1 MLRILTF
8 NANGIRSAA
17 KKGFFEW
24 FMEQNAD
31 ILCIQEL
38 KAQEADL
45 SDELKSLP
53 GYHGFFHC
61 ARKKGYSGCGLWSR
75 RVPDAVRIGFGD
87 DEFDAEGRCVEADF
101 GRLTVISAYFPSGS
115 SSDER
120 QLAKFRFLE
129 RFEPHLKA
137 LKDAGREVVLCGDV
151 NIAHKEIDIKNW
163 KGNLDHSGFL
173 PEERAWLDHLF
184 DEMGWVDVFRRL
196 DPRPE
201 RYTWWSQRGQ
211 ARAKNVGWRIDYEL
225 ATPGIAALARTTD
238 IYAAEKFSDHAPLWV
253 DYAVDDGGLK

>member
-1 MLRILTF
+1 
-8 NANGIRSAA
+8 
-17 KKGFFEW
+17 
-24 FMEQNAD
+24 MEQNAD

-75 RVPDAVRIGFGD
+75 RVPDAVRIGFGE

-163 KGNLDHSGFL
+163 KGNLDHSGSCQKSGPGSIISLMKWAGLMCSEDLIRARSAIHGGASAGRRVPRTWVGVLITSLL
-173 PEERAWLDHLF
+173 PQALPRLHGQRISTQRKNFPITLRS
-184 DEMGWVDVFRRL
+184 GWTMRL
-196 DPRPE
+196 MTED
-201 RYTWWSQRGQ
+201 
-211 ARAKNVGWRIDYEL
+211 
-225 ATPGIAALARTTD
+225 
-238 IYAAEKFSDHAPLWV
+238 
-253 DYAVDDGGLK
+253 

>member
-75 RVPDAVRIGFGD
+75 RVPDAV
-87 DEFDAEGRCVEADF
+87 
-101 GRLTVISAYFPSGS
+101 
-115 SSDER
+115 
-120 QLAKFRFLE
+120 
-129 RFEPHLKA
+129 
-137 LKDAGREVVLCGDV
+137 REVVLCGDV

-225 ATPGIAALARTTD
+225 ATPVR
-238 IYAAEKFSDHAPLWV
+238 KFV
-253 DYAVDDGGLK
+253 